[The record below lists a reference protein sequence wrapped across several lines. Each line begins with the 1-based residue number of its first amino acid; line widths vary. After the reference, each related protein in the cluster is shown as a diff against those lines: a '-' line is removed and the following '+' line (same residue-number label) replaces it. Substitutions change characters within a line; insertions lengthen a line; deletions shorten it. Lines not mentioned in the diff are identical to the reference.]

1 LNAPTNV
8 TWHGCRQGEGRRRL
22 LEHRRLYM
30 DNDRPWSVV
39 PYVAD
44 LLDAG
49 IPVLVYNGDRDMTTN
64 VRSGNARCCVHAALY
79 QSDVNRCAWI
89 GDCVD
94 MAIEKMGIY
103 QP

>member
-1 LNAPTNV
+1 MIHSSSSFTFGPKGLARLTPTNI

-22 LEHRRLYM
+22 SEHRRLYM

-49 IPVLVYNGDRDMTTN
+49 IPVLVYNG
-64 VRSGNARCCVHAALY
+64 
-79 QSDVNRCAWI
+79 
-89 GDCVD
+89 
-94 MAIEKMGIY
+94 E
-103 QP
+103 